1 MDGMDVSENSGTP
14 KSFILIGFSI
24 INHPFWGSPIFGNT
38 RMGMGFL
45 LRTSFL
51 GTSETRPKGEA
62 FADPIGLSKASNWA
76 GGNWGQ
82 KNRGAKVVRN
92 SRGQTVAVVILLWRF
107 TSIGESDCWDGMIE
121 TWNKL
126 LTKDKIAFTLLTTP
140 FVLCQ
145 VLFGGWPPKHFHR
158 FFQQKRIF
166 AFINKSKLVKE
177 QKSFKMEAQYVESK
191 SIQVQSSNR
200 LQVAPFS
207 NQNSRNKGRR
217 KRPAFASGKNYGS
230 QRFSLLWLLH
240 EKLHLCIHI
249 CTWLYM
255 IYFYL
260 HMYVIHVLLYI
271 VYLYMY

>member
-1 MDGMDVSENSGTP
+1 
-14 KSFILIGFSI
+14 
-24 INHPFWGSPIFGNT
+24 
-38 RMGMGFL
+38 
-45 LRTSFL
+45 
-51 GTSETRPKGEA
+51 
-62 FADPIGLSKASNWA
+62 
-76 GGNWGQ
+76 
-82 KNRGAKVVRN
+82 
-92 SRGQTVAVVILLWRF
+92 
-107 TSIGESDCWDGMIE
+107 
-121 TWNKL
+121 
-126 LTKDKIAFTLLTTP
+126 
-140 FVLCQ
+140 
-145 VLFGGWPPKHFHR
+145 
-158 FFQQKRIF
+158 
-166 AFINKSKLVKE
+166 
-177 QKSFKMEAQYVESK
+177 MEAQYVESK

-240 EKLHLCIHI
+240 EKLHLKFTWWYWWWEKGYLEMIISLSSFISSPFRTYITYVPRDGVGNSVFLLQLHHQTHRWFGEPPVPTDICFMCIHI